1 MLRMLS
7 TALILFLASSTVA
20 AKDRD
25 LIVLVLFDALRHDH
39 VGIYGYDRPTTPNL
53 DAFARQGTR
62 YTRAYVNA
70 PWTRPS
76 TATLLT
82 GYYASRHRTEN
93 EKSKLAESVTTLAER
108 LKAKGYVTAGFTANG
123 NGGSLANLQKGFDV
137 FEDPSTT
144 YTRKMRGKTYCC
156 NGLPTGEFI
165 VKRATRWLNKNKN
178 KKRFIFLFF
187 VDPHDPYG
195 APPELEEMFLGKDFK
210 GKVRRRALWEANND
224 YPPDER
230 FSLMALYDAGIRY
243 ADKALGQFLDLLKK
257 KGLYDNA
264 TIIVTSDHGEGF
276 GEHNFYLHAHHFW
289 EEVIHVPLVIRG
301 PGFAANEIDSRLT
314 QGVDIATT
322 IATIAGADTGD
333 LHGVSLLDPPPK
345 DAFAISEY
353 NEFGIHRQAIIGER
367 YKVIWQRPADEEWY
381 MRTARKREYFPS
393 VSFGKEVIRVFDLKT
408 DPKETKNL
416 AQKMP
421 AEAAALLEKLRQFVA
436 ESDKQAAS
444 HAP

>member
-1 MLRMLS
+1 MFRMICTVLALALAPS
-7 TALILFLASSTVA
+7 TAVA
-20 AKDRD
+20 KEGD
-25 LIVLVLFDALRHDH
+25 LIVLVLFDALRADH

-53 DAFARQGTR
+53 DAFAREGTR
-62 YTRAYVNA
+62 YTRSYVNA

-82 GYYASRHRTEN
+82 GYYASHHRTET

-165 VKRATRWLNKNKN
+165 VKRATKWLNSNKD

-187 VDPHDPYG
+187 IDPHDPYG
-195 APPELEEMFLGKDFK
+195 APPELERMFLGKDFK
-210 GKVRRRALWEANND
+210 GKPRRRALWEANND
-224 YPPDER
+224 YPPNER

-243 ADKALGQFLDLLKK
+243 ADKAFGQFLDVLKR
-257 KGLYDNA
+257 KGLYDDA
-264 TIIVTSDHGEGF
+264 TIMVTGDHGEGF

-301 PGFAANEIDSRLT
+301 PGFAADK
-314 QGVDIATT
+314 VDARISQSVDVATT
-322 IATIAGADTGD
+322 IATVAGADTRD
-333 LHGVSLLDPPPK
+333 MQGVSLLGPPPK
-345 DAFAISEY
+345 DAVAISEY

-393 VSFGKEVIRVFDLKT
+393 VSFDKEVIRVFDLKT
-408 DPKETKNL
+408 DPKERKDL

-421 AEAAALLEKLRQFVA
+421 AEAAALLTRLRQFVA
-436 ESDKQAAS
+436 DSDAKANRT
-444 HAP
+444 P